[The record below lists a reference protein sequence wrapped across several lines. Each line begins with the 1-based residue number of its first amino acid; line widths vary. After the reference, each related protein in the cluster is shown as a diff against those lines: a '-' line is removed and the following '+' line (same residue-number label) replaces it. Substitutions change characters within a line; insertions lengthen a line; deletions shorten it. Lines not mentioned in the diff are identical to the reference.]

1 LLSLLGVLLGVA
13 LLYLGLYLARPIV
26 DAQYGLYLP
35 IALLSQRELVMLV
48 LIVGAGFGVALLP
61 ALRAYQMSLADGMT
75 VRV

>member
-48 LIVGAGFGVALLP
+48 LIGAGFGVALLP